1 MAASSLTVAVERLW
15 GEDTNAKGY
24 PREVI
29 AQVLAMA
36 ELGYSATDI
45 SREFRGNPSVDT
57 VRKWI
62 QQARLLGLNPSPDEM
77 AQAQR
82 LIAEAARQRV
92 FQMQNRFGSWAF
104 MLVDELF
111 TATEMAAKILRKELE
126 KVGNADKV
134 SKDSLHVI
142 RQMTGTIHYLVGD
155 VSLLAGKPTE
165 RQAQVISTEEEAE
178 APVLPPEELAQKM
191 RELANSIEESARP
204 KEAVA

>member
-1 MAASSLTVAVERLW
+1 
-15 GEDTNAKGY
+15 
-24 PREVI
+24 
-29 AQVLAMA
+29 MA

-111 TATEMAAKILRKELE
+111 TATEMRSEERRVGKE
-126 KVGNADKV
+126 GRSGGWPAD
-134 SKDSLHVI
+134 SKQHKKAI
-142 RQMTGTIHYLVGD
+142 RPQWHND
-155 VSLLAGKPTE
+155 
-165 RQAQVISTEEEAE
+165 
-178 APVLPPEELAQKM
+178 
-191 RELANSIEESARP
+191 
-204 KEAVA
+204 